1 MIKRLFKFVIYLIVL
16 LLILVFYLSYFG
28 IETNKFNNLIEE
40 RVSKTDPN
48 LRIELKKVKIFLNI
62 KNFSVNVSTFDP
74 ILYVGNN
81 LINLKKLS
89 INLSINSYLKDNF
102 VIENVKLST
111 PKIEIKNLI
120 KSIRLY
126 RNNVQLFI
134 LEKIVKEGSVKINID
149 SEFDQNGKIK
159 DNFILE
165 GLVENTNLKLLNKD
179 EIKNINFTF
188 QATKDQYLFEEIKLK
203 FKELNLKSKKI
214 SLSNKKGNFFVE
226 GQFENSKQKINS
238 DILFLLFKNLG
249 IEKLNIKEL
258 VFGSKNLISFKMN
271 KKFEFSNLKV
281 NSEINLEE
289 LNFKP
294 NQKNYYK
301 FDSPIKIKNNILNIN
316 YNKNEWSV
324 SGEGKYSIDE
334 KFDNIKYSISSTNKI
349 FKFKNSIGLNNAAIK
364 IKLLNYKKNGDQEAK
379 LNFEGEYKK
388 NNFLKFNN
396 ITYTENEN
404 FLKLTKILL
413 DKNFKLVKLN
423 KLNLNFINANN
434 KENNIFLSKSNNDY
448 KLESDN
454 FDSSIFLDNL
464 LNNSD
469 DFKFSKVFQNLN
481 SNISVDFKKIFLDE
495 NTYINNLAGNI
506 KFKKNKITKVSLNS
520 KFFDNKELNFSV
532 RTNDNGEK
540 ITTLYSGNATPLV
553 KKYKFIKGF
562 SDGNLDFYSIKK
574 NNISK
579 SQLRIYDFKL
589 KEVPVLTKIL
599 TLASLQGI
607 ADMVTGEGIRFN
619 EFEMNFTNKGT
630 LMTIEEIY
638 AIGPAISILMS
649 GYIESK
655 KLVSLRGTLVPAT
668 TLNKVIG
675 SLPLIG
681 NILVGKK
688 TGEGVFGVS
697 FKIKGPPKDLKTTV
711 NPIKTLTPRFITRI
725 LEKIKKQ
732 K

>member
-89 INLSINSYLKDNF
+89 TNLSINSYLKDNF

-165 GLVENTNLKLLNKD
+165 GLLENTNLKLLNKD

-238 DILFLLFKNLG
+238 DFLFLLFKNLG

-349 FKFKNSIGLNNAAIK
+349 FKFKNSIGLNNSAIK

-481 SNISVDFKKIFLDE
+481 SNISVDFKKTFLDE

-725 LEKIKKQ
+725 LEKVKKQ

>member
-238 DILFLLFKNLG
+238 DFLFLLFKNLG

-364 IKLLNYKKNGDQEAK
+364 IKLLNYKKNKDQEAK

-481 SNISVDFKKIFLDE
+481 SNISVDFKKTFLDE

-607 ADMVTGEGIRFN
+607 ADMLTGEGIRFN

-725 LEKIKKQ
+725 LEKVKKQ

>member
-89 INLSINSYLKDNF
+89 TNLSINSYLKGNF

-165 GLVENTNLKLLNKD
+165 GLLENTNLKLLNKD

-294 NQKNYYK
+294 SQKNYYK

-364 IKLLNYKKNGDQEAK
+364 IKLLNYKKNRDQEAK

-413 DKNFKLVKLN
+413 DKN
-423 KLNLNFINANN
+423 
-434 KENNIFLSKSNNDY
+434 DY
-448 KLESDN
+448 KLESDT

-607 ADMVTGEGIRFN
+607 ADMLTGEGIRFN

-725 LEKIKKQ
+725 LEKVKKQ

>member
-165 GLVENTNLKLLNKD
+165 GLLENTNLKLLNKD

-238 DILFLLFKNLG
+238 DFLFLLFKNLG

-364 IKLLNYKKNGDQEAK
+364 IKLLNYKKNKDQEAK

-481 SNISVDFKKIFLDE
+481 SNISVDFKKTFLDE